1 MALKR
6 KTKKTGPLP
15 KKSNKSRRSHRGS
28 LFIVAGFLF
37 FIALAVSSVLIL
49 QKDKV
54 SSVSPEPRPQ
64 LTEEQAKQEALAA
77 APSNKPH
84 PINLG
89 DISIGDTV
97 LEDGRTNEQS
107 NLPPN
112 VTVSEDKDPASTEK
126 ALVQKSI
133 TQNYAIKET
142 KEPVKSSKKTNNVS
156 VTASGDQS
164 EVGNDQVAALP
175 PQKKPLVDPDV
186 QTEWI
191 KPERPMIAI
200 VLDDVGVN
208 KRGAE
213 LAIEL
218 PGAITLAFMTYAPD
232 VKAMAAEA
240 SRRGHELMLHVPM
253 EPLGSADPGPKALLT
268 GLSDEEILAR
278 LEWGMS
284 QFDGYIGINN
294 HMGSKFTGWRRGM
307 EVVLSRIE
315 RTDYFFMDSRT
326 SPRSVAAS
334 VAASMGVPVLRRD
347 VFIDNDYKNTLE
359 ILKQLKQ
366 AERIAIKNGHAIA
379 IGHPHKSTVEVL
391 HKWIKEA
398 EDRGFDIVPISRIMA
413 LKNASKQIDP

>member
-1 MALKR
+1 MVAKR
-6 KTKKTGPLP
+6 KKQKTDTLQKKA
-15 KKSNKSRRSHRGS
+15 KKSSSSHRGS

-49 QKDKV
+49 QKNSDHSKP
-54 SSVSPEPRPQ
+54 PEPQPQ
-64 LTEEQAKQEALAA
+64 LTEAQAKKKALEA
-77 APSNKPH
+77 APANKPH

-89 DISIGDTV
+89 DISIDDTV
-97 LEDGRTNEQS
+97 LEDGQAGGRA

-112 VTVSEDKDPASTEK
+112 VTVNEDKDPVLKEK
-126 ALVQKSI
+126 IETSKSVSQKPSRNVVI
-133 TQNYAIKET
+133 DPAKVSDT
-142 KEPVKSSKKTNNVS
+142 KNDAPGTMLADRPLN
-156 VTASGDQS
+156 DQ
-164 EVGNDQVAALP
+164 DQVAALP
-175 PQKKPLVDPDV
+175 PQKKTLGESDPRSG
-186 QTEWI
+186 WI
-191 KPERPMIAI
+191 RPARPMIAV

-232 VKAMAAEA
+232 VKEMTAEA
-240 SRRGHELMLHVPM
+240 RKKGHELMLHVPM

-268 GLSDEEILAR
+268 GLSDEEILTR
-278 LEWGMS
+278 LEWGMA

-307 EVVLSRIE
+307 EVVMSRIE
-315 RTDYFFMDSRT
+315 KTDHFFMDSRT

-366 AERIAIKNGHAIA
+366 AERIAKKNGHAIA

-391 HKWIKEA
+391 HTWIKEA
-398 EDRGFDIVPISRIMA
+398 EDRGFDIVPISQILA
-413 LKNASKQIDP
+413 LKKPKE

>member
-133 TQNYAIKET
+133 NQNYAINET
-142 KEPVKSSKKTNNVS
+142 KEPVKSSKKTNNVP

-175 PQKKPLVDPDV
+175 PQKKPLVNPDV

-191 KPERPMIAI
+191 KPDRPMIAI

-232 VKAMAAEA
+232 VKTMAAEA
-240 SRRGHELMLHVPM
+240 NRRGHELMLHVPM

-398 EDRGFDIVPISRIMA
+398 EDRGFDIVPISRIMT

>member
-1 MALKR
+1 MVAKR
-6 KTKKTGPLP
+6 KTQKTSTLE
-15 KKSNKSRRSHRGS
+15 KKSKKQSSSHRGS

-49 QKDKV
+49 QKNRDHSKP
-54 SSVSPEPRPQ
+54 PEPQPQ
-64 LTEEQAKQEALAA
+64 LTEAQVKKKALEA
-77 APSNKPH
+77 APANKPH

-89 DISIGDTV
+89 DISIDDTV
-97 LEDGRTNEQS
+97 LEDGRANERA

-112 VTVSEDKDPASTEK
+112 VTVSEDKGPVPTKQVETSELTPSQKTPTMEKGSTKLSEVQDSASE
-126 ALVQKSI
+126 A
-133 TQNYAIKET
+133 
-142 KEPVKSSKKTNNVS
+142 SSK
-156 VTASGDQS
+156 DQLLI
-164 EVGNDQVAALP
+164 NDDQVAALP
-175 PQKKPLVDPDV
+175 PKQKTLDEAE
-186 QTEWI
+186 QRTEWV
-191 KPERPMIAI
+191 KPARPMIAV

-232 VKAMAAEA
+232 VKEMAAEA
-240 SRRGHELMLHVPM
+240 RKKGHELMLHVPM

-278 LEWGMS
+278 LEWGMA

-307 EVVLSRIE
+307 EVVMSRIE
-315 RTDYFFMDSRT
+315 QTDHFFMDSRT

-347 VFIDNDYKNTLE
+347 VFIDNDYKDTLE

-366 AERIAIKNGHAIA
+366 AERIAKKNGHAIA

-391 HKWIKEA
+391 HSWIKDAEA
-398 EDRGFDIVPISRIMA
+398 RGFDIVPISQIMA
-413 LKNASKQIDP
+413 LKKPKE